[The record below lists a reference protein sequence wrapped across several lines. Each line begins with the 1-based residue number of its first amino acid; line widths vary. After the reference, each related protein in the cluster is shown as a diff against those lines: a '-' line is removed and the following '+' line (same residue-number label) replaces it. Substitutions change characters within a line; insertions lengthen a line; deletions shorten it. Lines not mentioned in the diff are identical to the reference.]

1 MENPLQFTCC
11 VCGKPVLSNDEDSSH
26 VLQVRK
32 TGTTSPEML
41 KSHGPCLR
49 KVIPVMVWKYR
60 SRLGPQLAK
69 NLDYAHRPRFRAEIA
84 AIRLHAEAKTI
95 KTMGPV
101 LG

>member
-11 VCGKPVLSNDEDSSH
+11 VCEKPVLPNDDDSY

-49 KVIPVMVWKYR
+49 KVIPVMGV
-60 SRLGPQLAK
+60 
-69 NLDYAHRPRFRAEIA
+69 EIP
-84 AIRLHAEAKTI
+84 K
-95 KTMGPV
+95 PSQP
-101 LG
+101 